1 MLETSKKMYSLI
13 VLICRWCGLIV
24 SACRWLEYSPPSGPQ
39 PDSTAILPVETLPVV
54 CCCHRLI
61 YSHCIEVNKKWFRVV
76 SNSCWGPELEVSKS
90 EQWSGE
96 VDGRC
101 ISSSSA
107 RVLHRVRS
115 CVRIGWK
122 DGEPRYTGYRVAR
135 SHGNH
140 VTLVKALP
148 TVWSFSSLTGVILSL
163 LQTWAGW
170 HFCTK
175 SRSREVVCLSCR
187 CRSQ

>member
-39 PDSTAILPVETLPVV
+39 PDSTATLPVETLPGV

-61 YSHCIEVNKKWFRVV
+61 YSHCIEVNKKCFRVV
-76 SNSCWGPELEVSKS
+76 SNGCWGPELEVRKS
-90 EQWSGE
+90 GQRSGE

-101 ISSSSA
+101 ISSSFA
-107 RVLHRVRS
+107 EVLHRVRS

-122 DGEPRYTGYRVAR
+122 DGEPRYRVAA
-135 SHGNH
+135 HGNH
-140 VTLVKALP
+140 VTLVNALEQLN
-148 TVWSFSSLTGVILSL
+148 WSDFEFATDMGRGI
-163 LQTWAGW
+163 
-170 HFCTK
+170 FM
-175 SRSREVVCLSCR
+175 
-187 CRSQ
+187 